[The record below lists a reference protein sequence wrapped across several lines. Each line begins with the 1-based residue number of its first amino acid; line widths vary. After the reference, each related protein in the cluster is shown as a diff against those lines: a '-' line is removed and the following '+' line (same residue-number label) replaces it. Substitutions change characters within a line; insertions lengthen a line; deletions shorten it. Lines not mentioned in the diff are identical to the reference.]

1 MSFNGDSPVLSAPDF
16 SLPFILEVDASAV
29 GAGAVLL
36 QEDEQ
41 GINHPVSYFSRKFN
55 SNLNTP
61 PLKRRLLHCCSV
73 YNILRFTLGQVS
85 SLLRLWSIMVF
96 TDQNPLVFLSGMY
109 NHKQRLMRWSLII
122 QDYHLEI
129 CHKKGSGNVLAD
141 ALSVLCSR
149 GR

>member
-55 SNLNTP
+55 KQQ
-61 PLKRRLLHCCSV
+61 LKYSTIEKEALALLFGLQHFKVYLGSSV
-73 YNILRFTLGQVS
+73 KPIKVMVDYGLHRPKSPCVS
-85 SLLRLWSIMVF
+85 VWDV
-96 TDQNPLVFLSGMY
+96 
-109 NHKQRLMRWSLII
+109 
-122 QDYHLEI
+122 
-129 CHKKGSGNVLAD
+129 
-141 ALSVLCSR
+141 
-149 GR
+149 